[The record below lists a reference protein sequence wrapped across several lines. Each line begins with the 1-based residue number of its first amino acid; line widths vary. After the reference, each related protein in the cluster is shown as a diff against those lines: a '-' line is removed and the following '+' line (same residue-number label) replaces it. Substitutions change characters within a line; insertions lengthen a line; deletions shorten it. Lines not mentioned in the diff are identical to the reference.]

1 MDLKEFK
8 KEMFKENP
16 KIKEE
21 YDKLEMEYKIKLQLI
36 DLRRKNN
43 LTQKQLADLLET
55 KQSNIARIESGSFY
69 PSLRLLEKIAD
80 ALNTKLDIRF
90 IPKAS

>member
-21 YDKLEMEYKIKLQLI
+21 YDKLELEYKIKGQLI
-36 DLRRKNN
+36 ELRRKNN
-43 LTQKQLADLLET
+43 LTQKQLADLLKT

-69 PSLRLLEKIAD
+69 PSLRLLEKIAE
-80 ALNTKLDIRF
+80 ALETELDIRF
-90 IPKAS
+90 IPKAG

>member
-16 KIKEE
+16 KIKKE
-21 YDKLEMEYKIKLQLI
+21 YDKLELEYKIKGQLI

-43 LTQKQLADLLET
+43 LTQKQLADLLKT

>member
-21 YDKLEMEYKIKLQLI
+21 YDKLELEYKIKGQLI
-36 DLRRKNN
+36 ELRRKNN
-43 LTQKQLADLLET
+43 LTQKQLADLLKT

-80 ALNTKLDIRF
+80 VLNTKLDIRF

>member
-21 YDKLEMEYKIKLQLI
+21 YDKL
-36 DLRRKNN
+36 
-43 LTQKQLADLLET
+43 
-55 KQSNIARIESGSFY
+55 
-69 PSLRLLEKIAD
+69 
-80 ALNTKLDIRF
+80 DIRF
-90 IPKAS
+90 IPKAG